1 MGFETYQL
9 NVLFRPL
16 VLTLIKRPLDTFIKF
31 PGTFTLINMLSTSSY
46 IWSLLHQTLAPN
58 PDRKTL

>member
-16 VLTLIKRPLDTFIKF
+16 VFNTNQTSVRYIYQISRNIYADQHAFHLVIHMILIRPPDT
-31 PGTFTLINMLSTSSY
+31 S
-46 IWSLLHQTLAPN
+46 A
-58 PDRKTL
+58 